1 MMPPMLPAMIPLPF
15 VGDEDMEYV
24 ALTAVPRLAPLGAPI
39 SSVAGILPVGLAPSA
54 VNSPEKILTPSAAG
68 VVAKPAYVPV
78 TAVLVNDPAACVSPK
93 PNKTEPS
100 GTMKNA

>member
-1 MMPPMLPAMIPLPF
+1 MMPPTLPAMVPLPF

-39 SSVAGILPVGLAPSA
+39 SSMPEILPVGLAPSA
-54 VNSPEKILTPSAAG
+54 VISPEKILTPSAAG

-78 TAVLVNDPAACVSPK
+78 TAVLVNDPKNIVVTQNTK
-93 PNKTEPS
+93 KKKKTLID
-100 GTMKNA
+100 N